1 MLTWQAHDGRGF
13 EGVRVHFGA
22 GKAFRALGRIVRA
35 EPGGDWTAS
44 YRLVLNED
52 GGVQRASF
60 TTATAERER
69 HLTLNRT
76 EDGFWLLDTGSGG
89 TRTDFSGSIDIDL
102 AGSVTFDALPVRRL
116 DLHRE
121 AGEHTLPVVHVALPS
136 SRPPS
141 STRRIG
147 WCPRATA
154 PSSSSGRATSPPTCA
169 STATAS
175 SSTTRAWQA
184 ATSRNPRRADRRVR
198 PPGRPSRPSPT

>member
-76 EDGFWLLDTGSGG
+76 EDGYWLLDTGTGG
-89 TRTDFSGSIDIDL
+89 ARSDFSGSIDIDL
-102 AGSVTFDALPVRRL
+102 AGSVTFDALPIRRL

-121 AGEHTLPVVHVALPS
+121 AGEHSLPVVHITLPELEASVVQRTYRGTPTDEGALIELTADTGTAELRVDHDGFVIDHS
-136 SRPPS
+136 VQA
-141 STRRIG
+141 TRVTPQPAG
-147 WCPRATA
+147 
-154 PSSSSGRATSPPTCA
+154 G
-169 STATAS
+169 
-175 SSTTRAWQA
+175 
-184 ATSRNPRRADRRVR
+184 
-198 PPGRPSRPSPT
+198 

>member
-76 EDGFWLLDTGSGG
+76 EDGFWLIDTGSGG

-116 DLHRE
+116 DLHTRGGR
-121 AGEHTLPVVHVALPS
+121 AHAARGAHLAARARVRRWWSAPTAAPS
-136 SRPPS
+136 P
-141 STRRIG
+141 TRV
-147 WCPRATA
+147 
-154 PSSSSGRATSPPTCA
+154 PSSS
-169 STATAS
+169 
-175 SSTTRAWQA
+175 
-184 ATSRNPRRADRRVR
+184 
-198 PPGRPSRPSPT
+198 

>member
-1 MLTWQAHDGRGF
+1 MLTWQAHDGHGF
-13 EGVRVHFGA
+13 EGARVHFGT

-76 EDGFWLLDTGSGG
+76 EDGFWLIDTGSGG

-116 DLHRE
+116 DLTARR
-121 AGEHTLPVVHVALPS
+121 V
-136 SRPPS
+136 
-141 STRRIG
+141 STRCR
-147 WCPRATA
+147 WCTSRCPRWSRRWWNAPTA
-154 PSSSSGRATSPPTCA
+154 APSPTKVPSSS
-169 STATAS
+169 
-175 SSTTRAWQA
+175 
-184 ATSRNPRRADRRVR
+184 
-198 PPGRPSRPSPT
+198 

>member
-44 YRLVLNED
+44 YRLVLRED
-52 GGVQRASF
+52 GGVERASF

-76 EDGFWLLDTGSGG
+76 EDGFWLIDTGSGG

-116 DLHRE
+116 DLHTE
-121 AGEHTLPVVHVALPS
+121 AGEHTLPVVHISLPALETSVVERTYRGTPTDEGALIELS
-136 SRPPS
+136 SELGTAELRVDHDGFVIDHS
-141 STRRIG
+141 VQATRVTPQPAG
-147 WCPRATA
+147 
-154 PSSSSGRATSPPTCA
+154 
-169 STATAS
+169 
-175 SSTTRAWQA
+175 
-184 ATSRNPRRADRRVR
+184 
-198 PPGRPSRPSPT
+198 

>member
-44 YRLVLNED
+44 YRLVVRED
-52 GGVQRASF
+52 GGVERASF

-76 EDGFWLLDTGSGG
+76 EDGYWLLDTGAGG

-116 DLHRE
+116 DLNTE
-121 AGEHTLPVVHVALPS
+121 AGEHTIPVVHIALPELEAS
-136 SRPPS
+136 VVERTYRGTVTDEGALIELTADTGTVELRVDHDGFVIAHSAQA
-141 STRRIG
+141 TRV
-147 WCPRATA
+147 A
-154 PSSSSGRATSPPTCA
+154 PQPAG
-169 STATAS
+169 
-175 SSTTRAWQA
+175 
-184 ATSRNPRRADRRVR
+184 
-198 PPGRPSRPSPT
+198 